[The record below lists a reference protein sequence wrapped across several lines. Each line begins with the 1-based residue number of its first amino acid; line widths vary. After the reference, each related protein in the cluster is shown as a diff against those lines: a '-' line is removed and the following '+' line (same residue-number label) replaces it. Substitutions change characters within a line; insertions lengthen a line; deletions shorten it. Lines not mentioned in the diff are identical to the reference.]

1 MDFYDEVSL
10 FYMFRQTNYM
20 GTSKEKPDATLATAP
35 IMGINLGVL
44 SG

>member
-1 MDFYDEVSL
+1 M
-10 FYMFRQTNYM
+10 QTTYM

-35 IMGINLGVL
+35 IMGINLGVF

>member
-1 MDFYDEVSL
+1 
-10 FYMFRQTNYM
+10 M

-35 IMGINLGVL
+35 IMGINLGVF

>member
-1 MDFYDEVSL
+1 MRYSL
-10 FYMFRQTNYM
+10 LYVFMQTNYI

-35 IMGINLGVL
+35 IMGINLGVF

>member
-1 MDFYDEVSL
+1 MMRYSSFYI
-10 FYMFRQTNYM
+10 FRQTNYM

-35 IMGINLGVL
+35 IMGINLGVF